1 MEKISPK
8 TLFVDFDGTTFYH
21 ATENIIPGTKEKFDE
36 WNEKGYTIIITTARP
51 SSAKEQT
58 LRALDENGL
67 QYHAI
72 IFDLPNGD
80 RVVLN
85 DIKEGKNR
93 AFAINI
99 ERDKGIDKV
108 DL

>member
-21 ATENIIPGTKEKFDE
+21 ATENIIPGTKEKFKE
-36 WNEKGYTIIITTARP
+36 WKDKGYTIIITTARP
-51 SSAKEQT
+51 AEAEEITVK
-58 LRALDENGL
+58 ALADNELEYDG
-67 QYHAI
+67 I
-72 IFDLPNGD
+72 IFGLPNGD
-80 RVVLN
+80 RIVIN
-85 DIKEGKNR
+85 DIKEGKER
-93 AFAINI
+93 AFAINV

>member
-93 AFAINI
+93 AFAINV